1 MAVEVKD
8 KLVTVESAKVIHDSL
23 NQKITEHSN
32 NTANPHNVTPSQIG
46 AVPISREIN
55 GKALSSNINLVPSD
69 IGASAEGHTHPVDEA
84 LSESSSNPVE
94 NKAVSAA
101 INQLSTESANI
112 KNTADTALA
121 NANNA
126 QTTAN
131 SKATVKPISVTLS
144 KDNWVGLSQV
154 VEVNGVSTTNTI
166 VVTPAPENF
175 LEYTNSIIR
184 CTSQET
190 NSLTFNCE
198 ETPVNDILVNV
209 IIIE

>member
-46 AVPISREIN
+46 AVPTSRQIN

-69 IGASAEGHTHPVDEA
+69 IGASAEGHTHPVDDA

-94 NKAVSAA
+94 NRVVSAA
-101 INQLSTESANI
+101 ITQLSNENINI

-126 QTTAN
+126 QVTAN
-131 SKATVKPISVTLS
+131 SKATIKSITVTLL
-144 KDNWVGLSQV
+144 KDNWIGLSQTI
-154 VEVNGVSTTNTI
+154 EVNGVSENNTI
-166 VVTPAPENF
+166 VVTPAPQNF

-190 NSLTFNCE
+190 NGLTFNCE
-198 ETPVNDILVNV
+198 EVPVNDILVNV
-209 IIIE
+209 IIVE